1 MNMTNEEEV
10 MKDVNDSPSLI
21 TIYMKD
27 NTVRSIFNG
36 DEKDIEMMVE
46 TVYNYFKKKKQP
58 FKNLL
63 YLKVKI

>member
-1 MNMTNEEEV
+1 MNITNEEEV

-46 TVYNYFKKKKQP
+46 TVYDYFKKKRQP
-58 FKNLL
+58 FKFNP
-63 YLKVKI
+63 VGEA

>member
-46 TVYNYFKKKKQP
+46 TVYNYFKKKRQP
-58 FKNLL
+58 FKFNP
-63 YLKVKI
+63 VGEA

>member
-1 MNMTNEEEV
+1 MNITNEEEV

-46 TVYNYFKKKKQP
+46 TVYNYFKKKRQP
-58 FKNLL
+58 FKFNP
-63 YLKVKI
+63 VGEA

>member
-1 MNMTNEEEV
+1 MNITNEEEV

-46 TVYNYFKKKKQP
+46 TVYDYFKKKRQP
-58 FKNLL
+58 FKFNP
-63 YLKVKI
+63 IGEA

>member
-1 MNMTNEEEV
+1 MVNEEEV

-46 TVYNYFKKKKQP
+46 TVYNYFKKKRQP
-58 FKNLL
+58 FKFNP
-63 YLKVKI
+63 VGEA

>member
-46 TVYNYFKKKKQP
+46 TVYDYFKKKRQP
-58 FKNLL
+58 FKFNP
-63 YLKVKI
+63 VGEA

>member
-1 MNMTNEEEV
+1 MNITNEEEV

-36 DEKDIEMMVE
+36 EEKDIEMMVE
-46 TVYNYFKKKKQP
+46 TVYNYFKKKRQP
-58 FKNLL
+58 FKFNP
-63 YLKVKI
+63 IGEA

>member
-1 MNMTNEEEV
+1 MVNEEEV

-36 DEKDIEMMVE
+36 DEKDIEMME
-46 TVYNYFKKKKQP
+46 HYNIKCNFLEIDKA
-58 FKNLL
+58 
-63 YLKVKI
+63 YLQRLIAIRIF